1 MITTSATNLR
11 NNLFEYLEKV
21 INGET
26 IIIYRNKKEVAK
38 LIPPRVSN
46 WRDQMNTKIKI
57 LVPHDEI
64 IEPIEDI
71 WQDLYEKK

>member
-38 LIPPRVSN
+38 IVPPRVSN
-46 WRDQMNTKIKI
+46 WRERMKTKIKI
-57 LVPHDEI
+57 CVPAEQI

-71 WQDLYEKK
+71 WRDYV